1 MNCDASISKLIPLEF
16 PIPVCGF
23 MATYLSRTV
32 FPSFSLGFLSTS
44 RNADLALEKMWVM
57 TRRLRR
63 FGVNKSTGQWF
74 RPRVQYAEAAPPA
87 GPRSKGSARIRPSG

>member
-57 TRRLRR
+57 TRPSGR
-63 FGVNKSTGQWF
+63 FSVLHALAKPLADGFVN
-74 RPRVQYAEAAPPA
+74 VEAA
-87 GPRSKGSARIRPSG
+87 